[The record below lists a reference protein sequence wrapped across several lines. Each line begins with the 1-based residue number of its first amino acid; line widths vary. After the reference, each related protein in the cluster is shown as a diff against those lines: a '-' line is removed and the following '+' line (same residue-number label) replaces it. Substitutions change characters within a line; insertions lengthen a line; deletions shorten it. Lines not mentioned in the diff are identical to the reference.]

1 MLVPPQRFRFQRP
14 TDSCYPNRQYQLLV
28 YFRAASVF
36 STVMESSLQL
46 ACVFSF
52 HAVTGLFPS
61 SLEKKGVSRHMD
73 KAAQTLPEAPP
84 TGIKGGV

>member
-1 MLVPPQRFRFQRP
+1 MAGFEP
-14 TDSCYPNRQYQLLV
+14 TNAGVKVQCLTTWLHP
-28 YFRAASVF
+28 YFIIRLF
-36 STVMESSLQL
+36 PDCQCLSTVKRPSALL